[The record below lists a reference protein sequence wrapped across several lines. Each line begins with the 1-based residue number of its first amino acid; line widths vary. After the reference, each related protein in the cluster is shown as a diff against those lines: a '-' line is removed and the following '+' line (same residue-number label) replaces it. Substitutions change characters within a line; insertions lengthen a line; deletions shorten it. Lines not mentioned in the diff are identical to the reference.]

1 MSYLFKF
8 FLVFI
13 VILSSCKQDFFPN
26 DGPGELRFS
35 NDTILFDTIFT
46 TIGSITKTLKVYN
59 DNNNSINISS
69 IFLAE
74 NLGTYKINIDGIA
87 SNNTEN
93 ITIPAN
99 DSIYIFLEVKI
110 NPVSGNNPYL
120 ITDSLVFITNGVMQD
135 VNLIAYGQNAHFYT
149 PNKNINLVSGLDTI
163 SFQYH
168 SISEYTEWNNDL
180 PHVVYGYIFVEENS
194 ILNINAGTKI
204 FFHKNSGLIIGNPF
218 DINNSGTLKV
228 NGIFNN
234 EVVFKGDRL
243 DDYYSDLAGQWDK
256 IWLSPGS
263 KENEINYAI
272 IENGTVGIHVDT
284 LGDSYLPTLTVN
296 NTIIN
301 NMSDIGIFAQGSNIR
316 GINNVVTNCG
326 RYTLVLNIGGNY
338 NFNHCTFANYWNY
351 SSRTNPSI
359 LINNYYEDINGI
371 TQSRNLDNANFIN
384 CIISGNNLEEIELQ
398 NNKKANFNYNF
409 SNCLLKIHPDSSL
422 NYLNQENSIKIVNND
437 SIFIDIDKDFQL
449 SNNSPAINKGK
460 NTIDIDD
467 DIDIL
472 NQLRNDG
479 FPDIGAYEKIN

>member
-13 VILSSCKQDFFPN
+13 LILSSCKQDFFPN

-135 VNLIAYGQNAHFYT
+135 VNLIAYGQNANFYT

-272 IENGTVGIHVDT
+272 IKNGTVGIHVDT
-284 LGDSYLPTLTVN
+284 LGDSYLPTLTLN

-301 NMSDIGIFAQGSNIR
+301 NMSDIGVFAQGSNIR

-398 NNKKANFNYNF
+398 NSKKANFNYNF

-449 SNNSPAINKGK
+449 SNNSAAINKGK

>member
-1 MSYLFKF
+1 
-8 FLVFI
+8 
-13 VILSSCKQDFFPN
+13 
-26 DGPGELRFS
+26 
-35 NDTILFDTIFT
+35 
-46 TIGSITKTLKVYN
+46 
-59 DNNNSINISS
+59 
-69 IFLAE
+69 
-74 NLGTYKINIDGIA
+74 
-87 SNNTEN
+87 
-93 ITIPAN
+93 
-99 DSIYIFLEVKI
+99 
-110 NPVSGNNPYL
+110 
-120 ITDSLVFITNGVMQD
+120 MQ
-135 VNLIAYGQNAHFYT
+135 
-149 PNKNINLVSGLDTI
+149 
-163 SFQYH
+163 
-168 SISEYTEWNNDL
+168 
-180 PHVVYGYIFVEENS
+180 
-194 ILNINAGTKI
+194 
-204 FFHKNSGLIIGNPF
+204 
-218 DINNSGTLKV
+218 
-228 NGIFNN
+228 
-234 EVVFKGDRL
+234 
-243 DDYYSDLAGQWDK
+243 
-256 IWLSPGS
+256 
-263 KENEINYAI
+263 
-272 IENGTVGIHVDT
+272 VGIHVDT
-284 LGDSYLPTLTVN
+284 LGDSYLPTLTLN

-371 TQSRNLDNANFIN
+371 TQYRNLDNANFIN

-398 NNKKANFNYNF
+398 NSKKANFNYNF